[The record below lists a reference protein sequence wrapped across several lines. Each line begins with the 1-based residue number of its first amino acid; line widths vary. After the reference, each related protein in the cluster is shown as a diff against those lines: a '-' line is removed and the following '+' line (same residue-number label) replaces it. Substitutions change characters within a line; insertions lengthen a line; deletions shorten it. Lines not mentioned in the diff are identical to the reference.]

1 MRSVLKIP
9 IDGDIEKDEKLV
21 HYEIMAMV
29 IQKRLSKIV
38 NKMNKGQELT
48 NGDIVSNYEISL
60 TLFTVLQQTNNFVF
74 SGLELFNQHL
84 LSEAKIDHD
93 ALLKR
98 DKNTEEK
105 MKKVSELRKQS
116 DLGPWKKKCAYIQPT
131 HGKQELTKYNYVV
144 QKMIIR
150 KKRTIQAKIVEFMV
164 LRLFSITSINSL
176 IYILF
181 NDMQGDYKD
190 L

>member
-29 IQKRLSKIV
+29 IQKCLSKIV

-84 LSEAKIDHD
+84 LPLMQLGYKHGVFVF
-93 ALLKR
+93 
-98 DKNTEEK
+98 
-105 MKKVSELRKQS
+105 MK
-116 DLGPWKKKCAYIQPT
+116 GPRNFILQI
-131 HGKQELTKYNYVV
+131 LTKNH
-144 QKMIIR
+144 
-150 KKRTIQAKIVEFMV
+150 
-164 LRLFSITSINSL
+164 IN
-176 IYILF
+176 LF
-181 NDMQGDYKD
+181 NISCVKIY
-190 L
+190 